1 MKQHYLLV
9 FLSFF
14 FFAPLAN
21 AQILHYDVFYGDS
34 QVGTMEVEKKQEGD
48 KEVLHSY
55 GKVTLNLIWTL
66 ELEFIHHAE
75 FKAGSLL
82 SSMSKNLRGGELTDM
97 SSGYQKDT
105 LYQNRVN
112 DELKQV
118 VLPIRNTVLTLYF
131 GEPKGLK
138 AIYSERTGTLLPV
151 FCSRPFH
158 YEITQF
164 NGNKTRYVYQN
175 GRVKLMEVDHS
186 IATLQFRLRN

>member
-1 MKQHYLLV
+1 
-9 FLSFF
+9 
-14 FFAPLAN
+14 
-21 AQILHYDVFYGDS
+21 
-34 QVGTMEVEKKQEGD
+34 MEVEKKQEGD

-55 GKVTLNLIWTL
+55 GRITLSLIWTL

-82 SSMSKNLRGGELTDM
+82 SSMSRNLRGGELTDM
-97 SSGYQKDT
+97 SSGYQKET
-105 LYQNRVN
+105 IYQNRVN

-118 VLPIRNTVLTLYF
+118 EMPIRNTVLTLYF

-138 AIYSERTGTLLPV
+138 SIYSERTGTHLSLSCTSP
-151 FCSRPFH
+151 SN
-158 YEITQF
+158 YELIQI
-164 NGNKTRYVYQN
+164 NGHKTRYIYQN